1 MKENEEI
8 SEGLSI
14 KNGGGLLTLPVVKG
28 FIEFALYKTEKTTH
42 IKSFYVACFVD
53 LKRIAFCTQQTIR
66 HDVDVLGLVL
76 GKSNNFSL
84 RFFLYYNPIRNEKV
98 KEKEL
103 R

>member
-14 KNGGGLLTLPVVKG
+14 KDGGGLLTLPVVKG

-53 LKRIAFCTQQTIR
+53 LKRIAFCTQQTSGMMLMCWVWSWGKAII
-66 HDVDVLGLVL
+66 LV
-76 GKSNNFSL
+76 
-84 RFFLYYNPIRNEKV
+84 
-98 KEKEL
+98 
-103 R
+103 